1 MHYPSIKLDMC
12 DVMAIE
18 KTKGGPV
25 YPVVA
30 KTLSKLGQDI
40 SLARRTRRISAADF
54 AERMGVSR
62 ATLSR
67 LEAGDAGCS
76 LNTLA
81 SALHILGRLDL
92 LSNLLDQTKDDTGLW
107 IMRDAVPKRIRKP
120 KVKGKSGVLSPDG
133 SEVHIE
139 ETDEGQGW

>member
-1 MHYPSIKLDMC
+1 
-12 DVMAIE
+12 MAIE

-25 YPVVA
+25 YPMVA
-30 KTLSKLGQDI
+30 RTLSKLGQDI

-92 LSNLLDQTKDDTGLW
+92 LADLLDQTKDDTGLW
-107 IMRDAVPKRIRKP
+107 IMREAVPQRIRKP
-120 KVKGKSGVLSPDG
+120 RVKGKSGPSAPDDG
-133 SEVHIE
+133 QVHIE
-139 ETDEGQGW
+139 ETEDGQGW